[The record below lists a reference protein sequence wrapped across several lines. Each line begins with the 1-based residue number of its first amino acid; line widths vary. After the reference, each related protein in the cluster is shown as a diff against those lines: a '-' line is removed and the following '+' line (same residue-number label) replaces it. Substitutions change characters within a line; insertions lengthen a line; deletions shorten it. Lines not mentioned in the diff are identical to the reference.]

1 MWMAFISLPIYF
13 CGGADYKTFP
23 TYFCSA
29 TSGVLWGVLSLWA
42 IGLTGIADAGV
53 AMLVTLI
60 PIVSVLCI
68 VHMVLFPKTVLGNC
82 PMVFGGYAACFAAGG
97 NDTLLVIITLTL
109 GLVLGVLITEG
120 GKIITRIVD
129 KPQA

>member
-1 MWMAFISLPIYF
+1 
-13 CGGADYKTFP
+13 
-23 TYFCSA
+23 
-29 TSGVLWGVLSLWA
+29 GVLSLWA